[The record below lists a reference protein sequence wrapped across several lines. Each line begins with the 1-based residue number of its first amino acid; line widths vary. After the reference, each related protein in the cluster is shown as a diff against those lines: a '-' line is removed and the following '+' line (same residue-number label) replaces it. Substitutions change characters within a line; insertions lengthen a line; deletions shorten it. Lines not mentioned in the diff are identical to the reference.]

1 MKNSRCDFIG
11 NLLTGKG
18 IVREGSGKRNNKRKR
33 IVKASSTKQL
43 HF

>member
-1 MKNSRCDFIG
+1 MRNSRCDVID

-18 IVREGSGKRNNKRKR
+18 IVREGSGNNKRKR

-43 HF
+43 HFK